1 MSESINL
8 VQSQKAVPGTRK
20 VPLGL
25 KAKVT
30 GHFFGA
36 ADCLVRSAIG
46 KTGFSWTEL

>member
-1 MSESINL
+1 VSESINL
-8 VQSQKAVPGTRK
+8 VQSQKAVPWTRK

-25 KAKVT
+25 KASNRA
-30 GHFFGA
+30 FFGA